1 MSHTKHTI
9 NTETERNPI
18 FRNDSQLCEYET
30 LFSIIEGFRQQKVGS
45 CQVSLPLCLCAMLAH
60 SGGLSVSS
68 LQDWFMASISMF
80 MRCHRPA
87 TKKKKEKKSFFH
99 CYSARMGVA
108 MQHWGTDRQRME
120 LHRPVAKTAQLT
132 FPKVATFRWVRHHVF
147 TQSNNKIYWEA
158 VKERYMLSHC
168 YNLWASVQTCKTN
181 PFSSWLL
188 DHLLQDSKTLWIN
201 E

>member
-18 FRNDSQLCEYET
+18 FRNDSQLYEYET

-60 SGGLSVSS
+60 SGGLSVSP

-87 TKKKKEKKSFFH
+87 TKKKKEKNPFFTVTQQEWVLQ
-99 CYSARMGVA
+99 CSTEV
-108 MQHWGTDRQRME
+108 QTDRGWSYIAQSRRQLSWHSRKWRLPDEYGIMC
-120 LHRPVAKTAQLT
+120 LLNPTTKSTGRQWKSAICWVTAIT
-132 FPKVATFRWVRHHVF
+132 CEH
-147 TQSNNKIYWEA
+147 QSKR
-158 VKERYMLSHC
+158 VK
-168 YNLWASVQTCKTN
+168 QTHS
-181 PFSSWLL
+181 PPDF
-188 DHLLQDSKTLWIN
+188 
-201 E
+201 

>member
-9 NTETERNPI
+9 NIETERNPI

-60 SGGLSVSS
+60 SGGLSVSP

-87 TKKKKEKKSFFH
+87 TKKKKEKKILFSLLLSKNGCCNAALRYRQTEDGVTSPSREDNSADIPESGDFQMSTAS
-99 CYSARMGVA
+99 CVYSIQQQNLLG
-108 MQHWGTDRQRME
+108 G
-120 LHRPVAKTAQLT
+120 
-132 FPKVATFRWVRHHVF
+132 
-147 TQSNNKIYWEA
+147 S
-158 VKERYMLSHC
+158 ERALYAES
-168 YNLWASVQTCKTN
+168 
-181 PFSSWLL
+181 LL
-188 DHLLQDSKTLWIN
+188 
-201 E
+201 